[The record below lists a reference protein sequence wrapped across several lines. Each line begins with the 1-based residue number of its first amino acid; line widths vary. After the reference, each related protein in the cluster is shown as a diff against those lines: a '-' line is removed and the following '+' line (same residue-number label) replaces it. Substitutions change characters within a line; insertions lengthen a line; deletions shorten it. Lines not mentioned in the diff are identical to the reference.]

1 MPIDLIYDVS
11 VEETLSEWGKCIHA
25 PERMFE
31 IVAGLLFKL
40 ATEKP
45 DPSQEIWLKRELVI
59 DFDLQAALFAFAT
72 QLLTAELCIEGGDM
86 KLRQKPDNPCV
97 LQQDQGGEWV
107 DVFDYDACMGL
118 LKETVQGIKDTQT
131 DGGIVGSVPTVQ
143 SIFDDYK
150 ARYVDTSASFNPIL
164 TNVDGATQG
173 SICEALGQ
181 IVSQAVETSAA
192 YKEEESES
200 LSKAALAVGVGVAI
214 LGVLAVLVSGGIAA
228 PGVVAFFSAYYS
240 AGTIALASASLGLTA
255 AGLSVWAQA
264 VKDAAEELFGNPA
277 LQQEI
282 VCAWYTGLRGQ
293 EDISL
298 SDYTASISG
307 IDLGD
312 VSADG
317 VELWNVLSPL
327 LSQELYYMTF
337 LKAWERSVQ
346 FGTAGID
353 PDCGCEDTPTVSFT
367 PHNLGNPNVC
377 TYKGKVGDAD
387 IWEIL
392 SSPLYAGPFSN
403 FDLNCSHLCI
413 EIVDASWV
421 GDAPTL
427 ANVGDIYISDC
438 TPTVIYSGNDLVAG
452 LNGATCIAMSS
463 SFGYMGDGARHTL
476 RLKVRPC

>member
-1 MPIDLIYDVS
+1 VPTDLIWDIAVD
-11 VEETLSEWGKCIHA
+11 EEPSAYGKCIRA
-25 PERMFE
+25 PESMFQE
-31 IVAGLLFKL
+31 VAGILFKM

-45 DPSQEIWLKRELVI
+45 DKRLASDLNRDLEENF
-59 DFDLQAALFAFAT
+59 DFQARLFAFAT
-72 QLLTAELCIEGGDM
+72 QLLTGRICTEDGDM
-86 KLRQKPDNPCV
+86 RLRQKPDEPCI

-107 DVFDYDACMGL
+107 DVFDYDLCMGL
-118 LKETVQGIKDTQT
+118 LKETVQDIKNNQT
-131 DGGIVGSVPTVQ
+131 GGGIAGSVPTVQ
-143 SIFDDYK
+143 SVFDDYK

-192 YKEEESES
+192 YKEEESEG

-228 PGVVAFFSAYYS
+228 PSVVAFFSAYYS
-240 AGTIALASASLGLTA
+240 AGTIAIASASLGLTA

-264 VKDAAEELFGNPA
+264 VKDAAEELFGNPS

-367 PHNLGNPNVC
+367 PHNLSNPNVC
-377 TYKGKVGDAD
+377 TYRGKVGDAD

-427 ANVGDIYISDC
+427 ASVGDIYLSDC
-438 TPTVIYSGNDLVAG
+438 TPTVIYSGNNLVAG